1 MRFWICCSLLA
12 AAGCARAADDQS
24 TPVFHSDVSVG
35 RIDALVLDRSQHP
48 ISDLVKED
56 FTLRQDGKPIPIRE
70 AGFESLPVDVLL
82 LLDVSG
88 SMQVHVQRVADA
100 SHEALAVLGNQ
111 DRVAIMVF
119 DTHTRVRLPF
129 KEDLGEVERKL
140 DDVVRSER
148 FNGGTNIN
156 GALMDAA
163 AYMER
168 EERRQARHAIVIV
181 TDDQARACD
190 QIRVQA
196 ALDKADAVLMVL
208 LAPAWEGPYST
219 GPVPG
224 GGRTGGQ
231 PPMSGQPPLSRP
243 WPGGGI
249 GGLGGVIWAPRR
261 SPMPGAP
268 PVTVG
273 GTMVGMHAGAPE
285 IARASGGDSLS
296 INDAGAVE
304 TTFERI
310 RKRYAIYFHLP
321 EGMDAG
327 RGMELDLTDAA
338 RRRHPD
344 ASMQYR
350 QITLAKDGARPGL
363 ISRVAAHPPTGRDP
377 EPASSDSTAEST
389 DTSPTTAHRRPGV
402 SESSGTKVTLPVQ
415 ASADQSADT
424 TVVPLSTHRRGVSD
438 PGSGPRVTVAPSQ

>member
-1 MRFWICCSLLA
+1 MRFWIFCSLLA
-12 AAGCARAADDQS
+12 AAGYVSAADDD

-35 RIDALVLDRSQHP
+35 RIDALVLDGAQFP

-56 FTLRQDGKPIPIRE
+56 FVLRQDGKTIPIRE

-88 SMQVHVQRVADA
+88 SMQVHIQRVADA
-100 SHEALAVLGNQ
+100 AHGALAVLGNQ
-111 DRVAIMVF
+111 DRVGIMVF

-140 DDVVRSER
+140 DDVVRSEH

-168 EERRQARHAIVIV
+168 EERKQARHAIVIV
-181 TDDQARACD
+181 TDDQARPCD
-190 QIRVQA
+190 QVRVQS

-219 GPVPG
+219 SPLPRRG
-224 GGRTGGQ
+224 GW
-231 PPMSGQPPLSRP
+231 PMSGQPPLSSP
-243 WPGGGI
+243 WPGGGGI
-249 GGLGGVIWAPRR
+249 GGLGGVIWGPRR
-261 SPMPGAP
+261 MPAPGAP
-268 PVTVG
+268 PVTIG
-273 GTMVGMHAGAPE
+273 NSMAGLHAGAPE

-296 INDAGAVE
+296 IDDADAVE

-310 RKRYAIYFHLP
+310 RKRYAIYYHLP

-327 RGMELDLTDAA
+327 RGLELDLADAA
-338 RRRHPD
+338 RRRHRD
-344 ASMQYR
+344 ASLQYR

-363 ISRVAAHPPTGRDP
+363 ISRVAAHPPTGHDS
-377 EPASSDSTAEST
+377 EPAQTDSAQADSGAG
-389 DTSPTTAHRRPGV
+389 SPTAPRRRPGV
-402 SESSGTKVTLPVQ
+402 SDSIGTQVTLPVQ
-415 ASADQSADT
+415 APADQAADT
-424 TVVPLSTHRRGVSD
+424 TAPPPATHRRAVSD
-438 PGSGPRVTVAPSQ
+438 PGSGPRVTVGPAQ

>member
-1 MRFWICCSLLA
+1 MRFWIWFSLLA

-35 RIDALVLDRSQHP
+35 RIDALVLDSAQYP
-48 ISDLVKED
+48 IANLVKED
-56 FTLRQDGKPIPIRE
+56 FVLRQDGKTIPIRE
-70 AGFESLPVDVLL
+70 VGFESLPVDVLL

-100 SHEALAVLGNQ
+100 AHGALAVLGNQ
-111 DRVAIMVF
+111 DRVGIMVF

-181 TDDQARACD
+181 TDDQARPCD
-190 QIRVQA
+190 QTRVLA

-219 GPVPG
+219 GPGRRG
-224 GGRTGGQ
+224 GPMGGQ
-231 PPMSGQPPLSRP
+231 PPVSRP
-243 WPGGGI
+243 WPGGGGI
-249 GGLGGVIWAPRR
+249 GGLGGVIWGPGRI
-261 SPMPGAP
+261 PTPGAP

-273 GTMVGMHAGAPE
+273 PGYGSAGSPE
-285 IARASGGDSLS
+285 IARASGGDSLG
-296 INDAGAVE
+296 INDADAVE

-310 RKRYAIYFHLP
+310 RKRYAIYFQLP
-321 EGMDAG
+321 EGMEAG
-327 RGMELDLTDAA
+327 RGLELDLTDAA
-338 RRRHPD
+338 RRRHSD
-344 ASMQYR
+344 ASLQYR
-350 QITLAKDGARPGL
+350 QIALAKDGARPGL
-363 ISRVAAHPPTGRDP
+363 ISRVPAHPPTGRDS
-377 EPASSDSTAEST
+377 EPAQTDSASDSPATAR
-389 DTSPTTAHRRPGV
+389 RRPGV
-402 SESSGTKVTLPVQ
+402 SDSSGTQVTLPVQ
-415 ASADQSADT
+415 APADQAADAT
-424 TVVPLSTHRRGVSD
+424 AAPPATHRRAVSD

>member
-1 MRFWICCSLLA
+1 
-12 AAGCARAADDQS
+12 
-24 TPVFHSDVSVG
+24 
-35 RIDALVLDRSQHP
+35 
-48 ISDLVKED
+48 
-56 FTLRQDGKPIPIRE
+56 
-70 AGFESLPVDVLL
+70 
-82 LLDVSG
+82 
-88 SMQVHVQRVADA
+88 
-100 SHEALAVLGNQ
+100 
-111 DRVAIMVF
+111 
-119 DTHTRVRLPF
+119 
-129 KEDLGEVERKL
+129 
-140 DDVVRSER
+140 
-148 FNGGTNIN
+148 
-156 GALMDAA
+156 
-163 AYMER
+163 
-168 EERRQARHAIVIV
+168 
-181 TDDQARACD
+181 
-190 QIRVQA
+190 
-196 ALDKADAVLMVL
+196 
-208 LAPAWEGPYST
+208 
-219 GPVPG
+219 
-224 GGRTGGQ
+224 
-231 PPMSGQPPLSRP
+231 
-243 WPGGGI
+243 
-249 GGLGGVIWAPRR
+249 
-261 SPMPGAP
+261 
-268 PVTVG
+268 
-273 GTMVGMHAGAPE
+273 MVGMHAGAPE